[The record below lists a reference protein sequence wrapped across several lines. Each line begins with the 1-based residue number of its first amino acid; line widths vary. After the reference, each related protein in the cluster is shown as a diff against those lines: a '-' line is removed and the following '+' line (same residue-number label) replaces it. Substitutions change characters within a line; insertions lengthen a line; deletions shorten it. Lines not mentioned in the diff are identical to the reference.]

1 MQRPSSPGPRPVLPV
16 RPVTFE
22 AGAHSLAI
30 AFVSQGR
37 WTVAVDGQAPSGTYA
52 TQVEAWEAGVR
63 TAALLDQRPSP

>member
-1 MQRPSSPGPRPVLPV
+1 MQRPNPPGPRPAVPV
-16 RPVTFE
+16 RPVTFQ
-22 AGAHSLAI
+22 AGTHSLAI

-63 TAALLDQRPSP
+63 AAALLDQRPSP